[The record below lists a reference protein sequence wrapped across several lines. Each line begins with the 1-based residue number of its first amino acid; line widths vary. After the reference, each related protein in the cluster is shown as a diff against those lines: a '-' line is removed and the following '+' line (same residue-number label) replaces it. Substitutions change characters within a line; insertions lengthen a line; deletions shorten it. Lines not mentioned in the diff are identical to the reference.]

1 MHLAGL
7 DWPAWSYLVPL
18 HCFSPLSAQGHVEGW
33 IDSCRDLNH
42 FHLMSLYVRVGI
54 QFNTIVKTGL
64 LFGSLAYSGSAHADD
79 PMILL
84 DANGFVVR
92 AHLQAG
98 VNAVAEQNL
107 FWNYADTFAALAGF
121 DSSATWIEGY
131 VKPGLSFTRDIGT
144 LAAYGKISA
153 VASGTLGYDAYA
165 TGNTGAITLEE
176 GYLGLRSEKKANSP
190 SFDVS
195 FGPREFKAGTGMLL
209 ANGGSSGFERGAL
222 KLGPRKAWEMAM
234 LGSLGFNDFTSSVFY
249 LDANERSNS
258 DTNTQIIGAD
268 FRYQPSEDIFVGT
281 TLGHVLEST
290 APYPKAAP
298 GGIGVPSI
306 LPDAR
311 AGLNFVNLY
320 GKANPFGERFDG
332 FFIAGD
338 FAYEQNDRID
348 MQAWA
353 GRVQVGYTF
362 KEYSWAPTLTYTYQ
376 TFSGDD
382 PSTSRL
388 ERFDPLFYEGSPSAW
403 STGSKSSM
411 VFINSNVNAHQLS
424 LRVTPTERD
433 TFTLRYAYI
442 SANELLSP
450 IQFGQATRV
459 VEANGVPNVIAGVTA
474 KHLAD
479 DIFLEYNRVLNPN
492 AYLTAG
498 VSVSLPGRGADS
510 IVSSKAPVWTGG
522 FINVVVNF

>member
-1 MHLAGL
+1 MQ
-7 DWPAWSYLVPL
+7 
-18 HCFSPLSAQGHVEGW
+18 FSVAA
-33 IDSCRDLNH
+33 
-42 FHLMSLYVRVGI
+42 
-54 QFNTIVKTGL
+54 KTGL
-64 LFGSLAYSGSAHADD
+64 FCGSLLYAGCAHAQD
-79 PMILL
+79 PMVLI
-84 DANGFVVR
+84 DHNGFILR

-98 VNAVAEQNL
+98 LNAVSEHNL
-107 FWNYADTFAALAGF
+107 FWNYADSFAPSSGF
-121 DSSATWIEGY
+121 DSRATWLEGY
-131 VKPGLSFTRDIGT
+131 VKPGLSFTQNLGG
-144 LAAYGKISA
+144 LALYGKVSA
-153 VASGTLGYDAYA
+153 VASGTLGIDAYD
-165 TGNTGAITLEE
+165 TGNIGRITLEE
-176 GYLGLRSEKKANSP
+176 GYLGLRSEKEAAAP

-195 FGPREFKAGTGMLL
+195 LGPREFKAGTGMLL

-222 KLGPRKAWEMAM
+222 KLGPRKAWEQAAI
-234 LGSLGFNDFTSSVFY
+234 GRLGFGDFMTTAFY

-258 DTNTQIIGAD
+258 DTSTQIVGAD
-268 FRYQPSEDIFVGT
+268 FRYQRDAETFAGA
-281 TLGHVLEST
+281 TLGHVLESS

-320 GKANPFGERFDG
+320 GRANPFGERFDG
-332 FFIAGD
+332 FFVAGD

-353 GRVQVGYTF
+353 GRVQIGYTF
-362 KEYSWAPTLTYTYQ
+362 KEYSWAPTLIYSYQ

-382 PSTSRL
+382 PSTSKL

-433 TFTLRYAYI
+433 TLTLRYAYI

-459 VEANGVPNVIAGVTA
+459 VEANGVPNAIAGVTA

-492 AYLTAG
+492 TYLTAG
-498 VSVSLPGRGADS
+498 FSVSFPGPGANSVVDAD
-510 IVSSKAPVWTGG
+510 APVWTGG
-522 FINVVVNF
+522 FVNVVVDF

>member
-1 MHLAGL
+1 MK
-7 DWPAWSYLVPL
+7 
-18 HCFSPLSAQGHVEGW
+18 FS
-33 IDSCRDLNH
+33 I
-42 FHLMSLYVRVGI
+42 I
-54 QFNTIVKTGL
+54 TKIGL
-64 LFGSLAYSGSAHADD
+64 LCSTFLCSDLAYAND
-79 PMILL
+79 PMVLL
-84 DANGFVVR
+84 DRDGFILR

-98 VNAVAEQNL
+98 LNAVAEQNL
-107 FWNYADTFAALAGF
+107 FWNYADSFAPATGF
-121 DSSATWIEGY
+121 DPNAKWLEGY
-131 VKPGLSFTRDIGT
+131 VKPGLSFTKGFGKLT
-144 LAAYGKISA
+144 TYGKISA

-176 GYLGLRSEKKANSP
+176 GYLGLRSEKNRDSL

-195 FGPREFKAGTGMLL
+195 VGPREFKAGTGMLIS
-209 ANGGSSGFERGAL
+209 NGGSSGFERGAL
-222 KLGPRKAWEMAM
+222 KLGPRKAWEMAA
-234 LGSLGFNDFTSSVFY
+234 LGSFGFGDFTSTAFY
-249 LDANERSNS
+249 IDANERSNS
-258 DTNTQIIGAD
+258 DTHTRIAGAD
-268 FRYQPSEDIFVGT
+268 FRYQPSDDMFVGA

-298 GGIGVPSI
+298 GGVGIPSI
-306 LPDAR
+306 LPDGR

-320 GKANPFGERFDG
+320 GKGNPFGERFDG
-332 FFIAGD
+332 FFVAGD

-362 KEYSWAPTLTYTYQ
+362 KEYSWAPTLTYSYQ

-382 PSTSRL
+382 PSTSKL

-411 VFINSNVNAHQLS
+411 VFINSNVNAHQIS

-433 TFTLRYAYI
+433 TFTLRYSHI
-442 SANELLSP
+442 RANELLSP

-498 VSVSLPGRGADS
+498 FSLSFPGPGANSVVSAD
-510 IVSSKAPVWTGG
+510 APLWTGG
-522 FINVVVNF
+522 FVNVVVNF

>member
-1 MHLAGL
+1 MLCGSMLYSGWAHAQDRMVLLDHNGFILRAHFQAGL
-7 DWPAWSYLVPL
+7 NV
-18 HCFSPLSAQGHVEGW
+18 
-33 IDSCRDLNH
+33 
-42 FHLMSLYVRVGI
+42 
-54 QFNTIVKTGL
+54 
-64 LFGSLAYSGSAHADD
+64 
-79 PMILL
+79 
-84 DANGFVVR
+84 
-92 AHLQAG
+92 
-98 VNAVAEQNL
+98 VAERNL
-107 FWNYADTFAALAGF
+107 FWSYAESFAPSSGF
-121 DSSATWIEGY
+121 DPNANWLEGY
-131 VKPGLSFTRDIGT
+131 VKPGLSFSQSLGGIA
-144 LAAYGKISA
+144 LYGKASA
-153 VASGTLGYDAYA
+153 VASGTLGMDAYE
-165 TGNTGAITLEE
+165 TGNTGRVTLEE
-176 GYLGLRSEKKANSP
+176 GYLGLRSEKGADSP

-195 FGPREFKAGTGMLL
+195 LGPREFKAGTGMLL

-222 KLGPRKAWEMAM
+222 KLGPRKAWEMAA
-234 LGSLGFNDFTSSVFY
+234 LGRLDFGDFTTTAFY

-258 DTNTQIIGAD
+258 DTNTQIVGGD
-268 FRYQPSEDIFVGT
+268 FRYQTSNDMFAGA

-298 GGIGVPSI
+298 GGIGVPSV

-320 GKANPFGERFDG
+320 GKTNPFGERLDG
-332 FFIAGD
+332 FFVAGD
-338 FAYEQNDRID
+338 FAYEQNNRID

-353 GRVQVGYTF
+353 GRIQVGYTF
-362 KEYSWAPTLTYTYQ
+362 KEYSWAPTLAYAYQ

-382 PSTSRL
+382 PSTSKL

-411 VFINSNVNAHQLS
+411 VFINSNVNAHQIS

-459 VEANGVPNVIAGVTA
+459 VEANGVPNAIAGVTA

-498 VSVSLPGRGADS
+498 FSVSFPGPGANSVVDAD
-510 IVSSKAPVWTGG
+510 APVWTGG
-522 FINVVVNF
+522 FVNVVVDF

>member
-1 MHLAGL
+1 MR
-7 DWPAWSYLVPL
+7 
-18 HCFSPLSAQGHVEGW
+18 FSIIA
-33 IDSCRDLNH
+33 R
-42 FHLMSLYVRVGI
+42 
-54 QFNTIVKTGL
+54 TGL
-64 LFGSLAYSGSAHADD
+64 FSGCLLCSGLAHAQD
-79 PMILL
+79 PMVLL
-84 DANGFVVR
+84 DTNGFILR

-98 VNAVAEQNL
+98 LNAVAEQNL
-107 FWNYADTFAALAGF
+107 FWNYADSFAPSAGF
-121 DSSATWIEGY
+121 NSNAKWLEGY
-131 VKPGLSFTRDIGT
+131 VKPGLSFTKDLDD

-153 VASGTLGYDAYA
+153 VASGTLGIDAYA
-165 TGNTGAITLEE
+165 TGNIGNVTLEE
-176 GYLGLRSEKKANSP
+176 AYLGLRSQEGVSGP

-195 FGPREFKAGTGMLL
+195 LGPREFKAGTGMLL

-222 KLGPRKAWEMAM
+222 KLGPRKAWEAAAI
-234 LGSLGFNDFTSSVFY
+234 GRLGFGDFTTTAFY

-258 DTNTQIIGAD
+258 NTNTQIVGAD
-268 FRYQPSEDIFVGT
+268 LRYQPDADTFAGA
-281 TLGHVLEST
+281 TLGHILEST

-298 GGIGVPSI
+298 DGIGVPSI

-332 FFIAGD
+332 FFVASD
-338 FAYEQNDRID
+338 LAYEQNDDID

-362 KEYSWAPTLTYTYQ
+362 KEYSWAPTLIYAYQ

-411 VFINSNVNAHQLS
+411 VFINSNVNAHTLS
-424 LRVTPTERD
+424 LQVTPTERD

-459 VEANGVPNVIAGVTA
+459 VEANGVPNAIAGVTD

-492 AYLTAG
+492 TYLTAG
-498 VSVSLPGRGADS
+498 FSVSFPGPGANS
-510 IVSSKAPVWTGG
+510 LVSFDTPVWTGG
-522 FINVVVNF
+522 FVNVVVDF